1 MSKHIV
7 KNMNKNLSS
16 KYIQKILDHAKT
28 STTDT
33 FKTASKIGIK
43 KKQMHLV
50 IWLVIKLLIELQI
63 FHKM

>member
-1 MSKHIV
+1 MSKNIV

-33 FKTASKIGIK
+33 FKTASKSGIK

-50 IWLVIKLLIELQI
+50 I
-63 FHKM
+63 